1 MKAPALLG
9 ITLVVFGC
17 HAASDEHRAVVLMQP
32 HEGVR
37 LWSFH
42 ESKDE
47 LGSGGEL
54 QIFIDAETHP
64 QAWAGFA
71 KYTLGVGGA
80 LPVHR
85 HDKTEEFAYI
95 LSGEG
100 VAVVLDNGG
109 MEVEVPVSAGYV
121 WYNPPGAW
129 HAIRNTGSAP
139 LSLVFTVVP
148 NEKQGLLSFFRRISV
163 KPGQEPIALSPQEL
177 ERVASE
183 HDLIL
188 RAPDAN
194 ENQEV
199 RRALTVPPP

>member
-1 MKAPALLG
+1 MPEMPDWSECVGLRVALG
-9 ITLVVFGC
+9 YVDG
-17 HAASDEHRAVVLMQP
+17 DEHRPVVLMQP
-32 HEGVR
+32 HEGDH

-54 QIFIDAETHP
+54 QIFIDPETHP
-64 QAWAGFA
+64 EASAGFA

-80 LPVHR
+80 LSVHR

-100 VAVVLDNGG
+100 VAVVLDDDG

-121 WYNPPGAW
+121 WYNPPRAW
-129 HAIRNTGSAP
+129 HAIRNTGSTP
-139 LSLVFTVVP
+139 LSLVFTTVP

-163 KPGQEPIALSPQEL
+163 RPGQEPIALSPEEI
-177 ERVASE
+177 ERIAAE
-183 HDLIL
+183 HDLIF
-188 RAPDAN
+188 RAPEAR
-194 ENQEV
+194 E
-199 RRALTVPPP
+199 R

>member
-1 MKAPALLG
+1 MKTSALLG
-9 ITLVVFGC
+9 ITLAVVGC
-17 HAASDEHRAVVLMQP
+17 HAASDEHRAVLLMQP
-32 HEGVR
+32 HEGDH
-37 LWSFH
+37 LWSLH

-64 QAWAGFA
+64 EAWAGFA
-71 KYTLGVGGA
+71 KYTLGIGGA

-100 VAVVLDNGG
+100 VAVVLDNDG
-109 MEVEVPVSAGYV
+109 MEVQVPVSAGYV

-129 HAIRNTGSAP
+129 HAIRNTGSTP

-163 KPGQEPIALSPQEL
+163 KPGQEPISLSPEEL
-177 ERVASE
+177 ARIASE
-183 HDLIL
+183 HDMIL
-188 RAPDAN
+188 RASETHEDHEA
-194 ENQEV
+194 
-199 RRALTVPPP
+199 R